1 MKNSTRYIVFFIIV
15 FIIFGFILLLLPQDR
30 AAISTARFTVVID
43 AGHGGFDGGA
53 VGRLTGVKEDGL
65 NLIVANKVKSLF
77 EKNGVAVVMTR
88 PDENALGRT
97 KNEDMAKRRSVIE
110 NADADIVIS
119 IHMNKFND
127 TTCSGPVTF
136 YHEESEEGKVLAEL
150 IQTELNTRLA
160 PPRPRE
166 QKPETYYILRS
177 SDSPCVLVEC
187 GFISNEREEKLLQTE
202 DYQNECAKAIYTGAK
217 LYLEQSAASSTG
229 EPSEQ

>member
-15 FIIFGFILLLLPQDR
+15 FTIVGIMLLLLPEDR
-30 AAISTARFTVVID
+30 AAISSVRFTVVID

-53 VGRLTGVKEDGL
+53 VGRLTDVKEDGL
-65 NLIVANKVKSLF
+65 NLIVANKLKSLF

-97 KNEDMAKRRSVIE
+97 KDEDMAKRRSIIE

-119 IHMNKFND
+119 VHMNKFSD
-127 TTCSGPVTF
+127 TACSGPATF
-136 YHEESEEGKVLAEL
+136 YHKDSEEGKVLAEL
-150 IQTELNTRLA
+150 IQTEMNTRLA

-187 GFISNEREEKLLQTE
+187 GFLSNEREEKLLQTD
-202 DYQNECAKAIYTGAK
+202 DYQSECAKAIYTGAK
-217 LYLEQSAASSTG
+217 LYLEQVGASGSG
-229 EPSEQ
+229 EPNEQ

>member
-97 KNEDMAKRRSVIE
+97 KHEDMAKRRSIIE

-127 TTCSGPVTF
+127 TACSGPVTF

-150 IQTELNTRLA
+150 IQTELNTRLE
-160 PPRPRE
+160 PLRPRE

-187 GFISNEREEKLLQTE
+187 GFLSNEREEKLLQTE

-217 LYLEQSAASSTG
+217 LYLEQSAVSGTG
-229 EPSEQ
+229 EPMEQ